1 MAPCVL
7 SPRNSSRRFN
17 RLAILSKRRLIDQI
31 ELNDH
36 EKKNLQIL
44 DTIRKKGPI
53 ARAEIS
59 RLIGL
64 NIVTVTSYVDQYIKK
79 GVIKEVGIDVSSGGR
94 KPTLVDLNPSAIY
107 LIGVGLNLVDMIA
120 VLCNLKGEIVF
131 KVKRERPLQA
141 GEALVMSMISL
152 VEELI
157 EKSKANMGKV
167 HGIGIGIPGIF
178 DRDTSSVRWPVGLL
192 DEDLSISVSIHGV
205 FEEKFGIPTVVDN
218 DANAAVFGEEW
229 YGKGLGVQHAI
240 YLYSGSG
247 CGFMIGGQIYRGA
260 NGCAGEWL
268 FDIIMEDPQGMVK
281 ESYKSGNWSLDLGL
295 TRKAQEMQKENPSSQ
310 IYTLAKGD
318 TGKITIAIV
327 AKAAEAGD
335 ALAQKLLKETGA
347 RLGRKAAFLVNLFNP
362 EILIIGGGIEIGGAI
377 LLDAVRETVKQ
388 SSVPEATEKL
398 RIIPSQLGE
407 NGVALGAVALVAQNY
422 FISV

>member
-1 MAPCVL
+1 MTT
-7 SPRNSSRRFN
+7 
-17 RLAILSKRRLIDQI
+17 LSKRRLIDQI

-94 KPTLVDLNPSAIY
+94 KPTLVDLNPSAIF

-131 KVKRERPLQA
+131 SVRHERPLET
-141 GEALVMSMISL
+141 GETLVMSMISL
-152 VEELI
+152 TQELV
-157 EKSKANMGKV
+157 EKSKVDTGKV
-167 HGIGIGIPGIF
+167 HGIGIAIPGIF
-178 DRDTSSVRWPVGLL
+178 NRDTSSVRWPVGLL
-192 DEDLSISVSIHGV
+192 DEDLSITVSIHGI

-229 YGKGLGVQHAI
+229 FGKGLGVQHAI
-240 YLYSGSG
+240 YLYSGCG
-247 CGFMIGGQIYRGA
+247 CGFMINGQIYRGA
-260 NGCAGEWL
+260 NGSAGEWL
-268 FDIIMEDPQGMVK
+268 FEAHEDPQRMVK
-281 ESYKSGNWSLDLGL
+281 ESYESGSWGLDLGIS
-295 TRKAQEMQKENPSSQ
+295 RYAQQMHKENPKSK
-310 IYTLAKGD
+310 IYELVKGD
-318 TGKITIAIV
+318 ISKISILTV
-327 AKAAEAGD
+327 AKAAEMGD
-335 ALAQKLLKETGA
+335 ALAQKLLKDAGKS
-347 RLGRKAAFLVNLFNP
+347 LGRKASFLVNLFNP
-362 EILIIGGGIEIGGAI
+362 EVLIIGGGIEIGGAQF
-377 LLDAVRETVKQ
+377 LDAVRDTVKQ
-388 SSVPEATEKL
+388 SSVPEAVEKL

>member
-1 MAPCVL
+1 MPPL
-7 SPRNSSRRFN
+7 
-17 RLAILSKRRLIDQI
+17 IKRRLLDQI

-64 NIVTVTSYVDQYIKK
+64 NIVTVTSYIDQYIKK

-94 KPTLVDLNPSAIY
+94 KATLVDLNPSAIY
-107 LIGVGLNLVDMIA
+107 LIGVGLNVVDMIA

-131 KVKRERPLQA
+131 SVKKERPLKA
-141 GEALVMSMISL
+141 GEALVQSMAVL
-152 VEELI
+152 VQDLLD
-157 EKSKANMGKV
+157 KSKVDTARV
-167 HGIGIGIPGIF
+167 HGIGIGMPGIF
-178 DRDTSSVRWPVGLL
+178 NRDPSTIRWPVGLL
-192 DEDLSISVSIHGV
+192 ECDLSITVSIHGM
-205 FEEKFGIPTVVDN
+205 FEEMFGIPTFVDN

-229 YGKGLGVQHAI
+229 YGRGLGVQHAI
-240 YLYSGSG
+240 YLYSGNG
-247 CGFMIGGQIYRGA
+247 CGFMINGQIYRGA

-268 FDIIMEDPQGMVK
+268 FDITNDNPLPALVEA
-281 ESYKSGNWSLDLGL
+281 YKSGVWSMDMGIALL
-295 TRKAQEMQKENPSSQ
+295 AQALQKENAGSKIYEISS
-310 IYTLAKGD
+310 D
-318 TGKITIAIV
+318 TKKITLQTV
-327 AKAAEAGD
+327 AKAAEEGD
-335 ALAQKLLKETGA
+335 AFAITLLKDAGS

-362 EILIIGGGIEIGGAI
+362 EILIVGGGIEIAGA
-377 LLDAVRETVKQ
+377 LFMDALRDTVKQ

-407 NGVALGAVALVAQNY
+407 NGVPLGAAALVAQNY

>member
-1 MAPCVL
+1 MTPIA
-7 SPRNSSRRFN
+7 
-17 RLAILSKRRLIDQI
+17 KRRLLDQI

-53 ARAEIS
+53 ARADIS

-94 KPTLVDLNPSAIY
+94 KPTLVDLNPSATFSV
-107 LIGVGLNLVDMIA
+107 GVGLNIVDMIA

-131 KVKRERPLQA
+131 SIKKERPLEA
-141 GEALVMSMISL
+141 GEVLVMSVMSL
-152 VEELI
+152 VQELF
-157 EKSKANMGKV
+157 EKSKVDKGKV

-178 DRDTSSVRWPVGLL
+178 NRDTSSVRWPVGLL
-192 DEDLSISVSIHGV
+192 QDDLSITVSIHGI
-205 FEEKFGIPTVVDN
+205 FEEKFGIPTIVDN

-229 YGKGLGVQHAI
+229 YSKGLGVQHAI

-247 CGFMIGGQIYRGA
+247 CGFMINGQIYRGA

-268 FDIIMEDPQGMVK
+268 FDVAQEDPQGMVVD
-281 ESYKSGNWSLDLGL
+281 SYKSGMWSLDLGIA
-295 TRKAQEMQKENPSSQ
+295 RQAQMLQKENPKSK
-310 IYTLAKGD
+310 IYELSKSD
-318 TGKITIAIV
+318 SKKITILTV
-327 AKAAEAGD
+327 AKAAQRGD
-335 ALAQKLLKETGA
+335 ALAKGLLKDAGN

-362 EILIIGGGIEIGGAI
+362 EILIIGGGIEMGGAP
-377 LLDAVRETVKQ
+377 LLDAVRDTVKQ
-388 SSVPEATEKL
+388 SSIPEATDKL
-398 RIIPSQLGE
+398 RIIPSQLEESGI
-407 NGVALGAVALVAQNY
+407 ALGAAALVAQNY

>member
-1 MAPCVL
+1 MAMV
-7 SPRNSSRRFN
+7 
-17 RLAILSKRRLIDQI
+17 SKRRLLDQI

-79 GVIKEVGIDVSSGGR
+79 GVIREVGIDVSSGGR

-107 LIGVGLNLVDMIA
+107 LIGVGLNVVEMIA
-120 VLCNLKGEIVF
+120 VLCDLKGDIVF
-131 KVKRERPLQA
+131 SVKKDRPLQS
-141 GEALVMSMISL
+141 GEALVQSMVVL

-157 EKSKANMGKV
+157 KKSKVDTGKV

-178 DRDTSSVRWPVGLL
+178 NRDTSSVRWPVGLIQ
-192 DEDLSISVSIHGV
+192 EDLSITVSIHGI
-205 FEEKFGIPTVVDN
+205 FEEKFGIPTFVDN

-240 YLYSGSG
+240 YLYSGNG
-247 CGFMIGGQIYRGA
+247 CGFLINGQIYRGA

-268 FDIIMEDPQGMVK
+268 FDSTEESPLPALV
-281 ESYKSGNWSLDLGL
+281 ESYKTGTWNMDLGVSL
-295 TRKAQEMQKENPSSQ
+295 RAQSTQKENPQSK
-310 IYTLAKGD
+310 IYELAKAEK
-318 TGKITIAIV
+318 KITMGTV
-327 AKAAEAGD
+327 VKAAEAGD
-335 ALAQKLLKETGA
+335 AHANKLLREAGEK
-347 RLGRKAAFLVNLFNP
+347 LGRKAAFLVNLFNP
-362 EILIIGGGIEIGGAI
+362 DILVVGGGIESAGTPFF
-377 LLDAVRETVKQ
+377 DALRDTIKQ
-388 SSVPEATEKL
+388 MAVPEATEKL
-398 RIIPSQLGE
+398 RILPSALAE
-407 NGVALGAVALVAQNY
+407 NGVPLGAAALVAQNY

>member
-1 MAPCVL
+1 MVM
-7 SPRNSSRRFN
+7 
-17 RLAILSKRRLIDQI
+17 LSKRRLLDQI

-94 KPTLVDLNPSAIY
+94 KPTLVDLNPAATF
-107 LIGVGLNLVDMIA
+107 LIGVGLNIVDMIA
-120 VLCNLKGEIVF
+120 ILCNLKGEIIF
-131 KVKRERPLQA
+131 SLKKDRPLQA
-141 GEALVMSMISL
+141 GEALVASMTEL

-157 EKSKANMGKV
+157 EKSKVDTGKV

-178 DRDTSSVRWPVGLL
+178 NRDTSSVRWPAGLL
-192 DEDLSISVSIHGV
+192 EDDLSIYVSIHGV
-205 FEEKFGIPTVVDN
+205 FEEKFGIPTFVDN

-229 YGKGLGVQHAI
+229 YGKELGVQNAI
-240 YLYSGSG
+240 YLYSGNG
-247 CGFMIGGQIYRGA
+247 CGFMINGQIYRGA
-260 NGCAGEWL
+260 SGCAGEWL
-268 FDIIMEDPQGMVK
+268 FDMSKESPLPAMV
-281 ESYKSGNWSLDLGL
+281 ESYKSGVWSMDLGIAI
-295 TRKAQEMQKENPSSQ
+295 RAQSGQKENPNSK
-310 IYTLAKGD
+310 IYELVKGD
-318 TGKITIAIV
+318 TKKITILTV
-327 AKAAEAGD
+327 VKAAETGD
-335 ALAQKLLKETGA
+335 AFAASLLKDAGA
-347 RLGRKAAFLVNLFNP
+347 RLGKKAAFLVNLFNP
-362 EILIIGGGIEIGGAI
+362 EMLIIGGGIEIGGAP
-377 LLDAVRETVKQ
+377 LLDAVRDSVKQ
-388 SSVPEATEKL
+388 MSIPEATEKL

-407 NGVALGAVALVAQNY
+407 NGVPLGGAALVAQNY

>member
-1 MAPCVL
+1 MIT
-7 SPRNSSRRFN
+7 ST
-17 RLAILSKRRLIDQI
+17 KRRLLDQI

-64 NIVTVTSYVDQYIKK
+64 NIVTVTSYIDQYIKK

-94 KPTLVDLNPSAIY
+94 KPTLVDLNPAAIC
-107 LIGVGLNLVDMIA
+107 LIGVGLNVVDMIA
-120 VLCNLKGEIVF
+120 VLCNLKGEIIF
-131 KVKRERPLQA
+131 SVKRERPLKA
-141 GEALVMSMISL
+141 GEALVREMTLL

-157 EKSKANMGKV
+157 QKSKVDTAKV

-178 DRDTSSVRWPVGLL
+178 NRDTSTVRWPVGLL
-192 DEDLSISVSIHGV
+192 DEDLSITVSIHGI
-205 FEEKFGIPTVVDN
+205 FEDKFGIPTFVDN

-240 YLYSGSG
+240 YLYSGNG
-247 CGFMIGGQIYRGA
+247 CGFMINGQIYRGA

-268 FDIIMEDPQGMVK
+268 FNLADDNPLPALVEA
-281 ESYKSGNWSLDLGL
+281 YKSGTWSIDMGIALAAQALHSEHKDSKIYSLAQGDL
-295 TRKAQEMQKENPSSQ
+295 K
-310 IYTLAKGD
+310 
-318 TGKITIAIV
+318 KITILSV
-327 AKAAEAGD
+327 VGAAEAGD
-335 ALAQKLLKETGA
+335 DFARDLLLDAGR

-362 EILIIGGGIEIGGAI
+362 EVLIIGGGIETGGTI
-377 LLDAVRETVKQ
+377 FLDALRDAVKSQ
-388 SSVPEATEKL
+388 AIPEATEKL

-407 NGVALGAVALVAQNY
+407 NGVALGAAALVAQNY
-422 FISV
+422 FIGV

>member
-1 MAPCVL
+1 MP
-7 SPRNSSRRFN
+7 
-17 RLAILSKRRLIDQI
+17 AISKRRLLDQI

-64 NIVTVTSYVDQYIKK
+64 NIVTVTSYIDQYIKK

-107 LIGVGLNLVDMIA
+107 LIGVGLNVVDMIA
-120 VLCNLKGEIVF
+120 VLCNLKGEIIF
-131 KVKRERPLQA
+131 SVKKERPLKA
-141 GEALVMSMISL
+141 GEALVSAMTDL

-157 EKSKANMGKV
+157 EKSKVDTSKV
-167 HGIGIGIPGIF
+167 HGIGIGMPGIF
-178 DRDTSSVRWPVGLL
+178 NRDTSTVRWPVGLL
-192 DEDLSISVSIHGV
+192 EGDLSISVSIHGI
-205 FEEKFGIPTVVDN
+205 FEDKFGIPTIVDN

-240 YLYSGSG
+240 YLYSGNG
-247 CGFMIGGQIYRGA
+247 CGFMINGQIYRGA
-260 NGCAGEWL
+260 SGCAGEWL
-268 FDIIMEDPQGMVK
+268 FELEEDPQGMVK
-281 ESYKSGNWSLDLGL
+281 QSYKTGNWTMDLGI
-295 TRKAQEMQKENPSSQ
+295 TVRAQSLQKENAGSK
-310 IYTLAKGD
+310 IYELVKD
-318 TGKITIAIV
+318 DVKKITLLTV
-327 AKAAEAGD
+327 VKAAELGD
-335 ALAQKLLKETGA
+335 AFAIKLLKDAGA
-347 RLGRKAAFLVNLFNP
+347 RLGRKAAFLANLFNP
-362 EILIIGGGIEIGGAI
+362 EIMIVGGGIEIAGT
-377 LLDAVRETVKQ
+377 LFLDSLRDTVRQAAVQ
-388 SSVPEATEKL
+388 EATEKL

-407 NGVALGAVALVAQNY
+407 NGVSLGAAALVAQNY

>member
-1 MAPCVL
+1 MT
-7 SPRNSSRRFN
+7 
-17 RLAILSKRRLIDQI
+17 LASKRRLLDQV

-94 KPTLVDLNPSAIY
+94 KPTLVDLNPASIFTV
-107 LIGVGLNLVDMIA
+107 GVGLNVVDMIA
-120 VLCNLKGEIVF
+120 VLCNLKGDVIF
-131 KVKRERPLQA
+131 SVKHERPLQA
-141 GEALVMSMISL
+141 GEALVRSMTSL

-157 EKSKANMGKV
+157 QKSNVDTGKV

-178 DRDTSSVRWPVGLL
+178 NRDTSTVRWPVGLL
-192 DEDLSISVSIHGV
+192 DEDLSISVSIHGI
-205 FEEKFGIPTVVDN
+205 FEEKFGIPTFVDN

-229 YGKGLGVQHAI
+229 YGQGLGVQHAI
-240 YLYSGSG
+240 YLYSGNG
-247 CGFMIGGQIYRGA
+247 LGFMINGQIYRGT

-268 FDIIMEDPQGMVK
+268 FNIDEDNPLPAYV
-281 ESYKSGNWSLDLGL
+281 ESYKTGLWSMDLGIAL
-295 TRKAQEMQKENPSSQ
+295 RAQMSQKEHPDSKVYQ
-310 IYTLAKGD
+310 LTGGD
-318 TGKITIAIV
+318 DKKVTMVTV
-327 AKAAEAGD
+327 VKAAEAGD
-335 ALAQKLLKETGA
+335 AFAAQLLKDGGS
-347 RLGRKAAFLVNLFNP
+347 RLGRKVAFLVNLFNP
-362 EILIIGGGIEIGGAI
+362 EIIIVGGGIEVGGAI
-377 LLDAVRETVKQ
+377 LLDAIRDSVKRL
-388 SSVPEATEKL
+388 SVPEATEKL

-407 NGVALGAVALVAQNY
+407 KGVALGSAAIVAQNY

>member
-1 MAPCVL
+1 MALVT
-7 SPRNSSRRFN
+7 
-17 RLAILSKRRLIDQI
+17 KRRLLDQI

-64 NIVTVTSYVDQYIKK
+64 NIVTVTSYIDQYIKK

-107 LIGVGLNLVDMIA
+107 LIGVGLNVVDMIA
-120 VLCNLKGEIVF
+120 VLCNLKGEILVS
-131 KVKRERPLQA
+131 VKKERPLKA
-141 GEALVMSMISL
+141 GEALVQSMTTL
-152 VEELI
+152 VQELI
-157 EKSKANMGKV
+157 EKSKVDTTKV

-178 DRDTSSVRWPVGLL
+178 NRDTSTVRWPVGLL
-192 DEDLSISVSIHGV
+192 EGDLSITVSIHGL
-205 FEEKFGIPTVVDN
+205 FEEKFGIPTFVDN

-229 YGKGLGVQHAI
+229 YGRGLGVQHAI
-240 YLYSGSG
+240 YLYSGNG
-247 CGFMIGGQIYRGA
+247 CGFMINGQIYRGA

-268 FDIIMEDPQGMVK
+268 FDIAEDNPLPALV
-281 ESYKSGNWSLDLGL
+281 ESYKSGSWSMDLGIALRAQTQQAENAKSKIYEIVKDDVKRITLL
-295 TRKAQEMQKENPSSQ
+295 TVVKASEM
-310 IYTLAKGD
+310 GD
-318 TGKITIAIV
+318 PFAI
-327 AKAAEAGD
+327 
-335 ALAQKLLKETGA
+335 KLLKEAGA

-362 EILIIGGGIEIGGAI
+362 EILIIGGGIELGGAL
-377 LLDAVRETVKQ
+377 LLDALRDTVKQ
-388 SSVPEATEKL
+388 SSVQEATEKL

-407 NGVALGAVALVAQNY
+407 NGVPLGAAALVAQNY

>member
-1 MAPCVL
+1 MPVT
-7 SPRNSSRRFN
+7 R
-17 RLAILSKRRLIDQI
+17 RRLLDQV

-44 DTIRKKGPI
+44 DTIRKRGPI

-94 KPTLVDLNPSAIY
+94 KPTLVDLNPQAIH
-107 LIGVGLNLVDMIA
+107 LIGVGLNAVDMIA

-131 KVKRERPLQA
+131 SVKKERPLQA
-141 GEALVMSMISL
+141 GEAMVQSMIE
-152 VEELI
+152 VVQELI
-157 EKSKANMGKV
+157 EKSKVDTGKV

-178 DRDTSSVRWPVGLL
+178 NRDNNTVRWPVGLL
-192 DEDLSISVSIHGV
+192 EDDMSITVSIHGM
-205 FEEKFGIPTVVDN
+205 FEEKFGIPTIVDN
-218 DANAAVFGEEW
+218 DANAAVFGEDW

-240 YLYSGSG
+240 YLYSGNG
-247 CGFMIGGQIYRGA
+247 CGIMINGQIYRGA

-268 FDIIMEDPQGMVK
+268 FDSQEDNLLPALV
-281 ESYKSGNWSLDLGL
+281 ESYKTGVWSMDLGISL
-295 TRKAQEMQKENPSSQ
+295 TAQSGQKEFAGSK
-310 IYTLAKGD
+310 IYDLAKGD
-318 TGKITIAIV
+318 PKKITFITV
-327 AKAAEAGD
+327 VKAAEAQD
-335 ALAQKLLKETGA
+335 TIALKLLKQAGM

-362 EILIIGGGIEIGGAI
+362 EILIIGGGIEMGGAYI
-377 LLDAVRETVKQ
+377 LDAVRETVKKA
-388 SSVPEATEKL
+388 SVIEATEKL

-407 NGVALGAVALVAQNY
+407 NGVALGAAALVAQNY

>member
-1 MAPCVL
+1 MATV
-7 SPRNSSRRFN
+7 
-17 RLAILSKRRLIDQI
+17 SKRRLLDQT

-79 GVIKEVGIDVSSGGR
+79 NVIQEVGIDVSSGGR
-94 KPTLVDLNPSAIY
+94 KPTLVDLNPNAVF
-107 LIGVGLNLVDMIA
+107 LIGVGLNIVDMIA
-120 VLCNLKGEIVF
+120 VLCNLKGDIIYS
-131 KVKRERPLQA
+131 VKRERPLSA
-141 GEALVMSMISL
+141 GEALVNSMVDL

-157 EKSKANMGKV
+157 QKSKVDTGKI

-178 DRDTSSVRWPVGLL
+178 NRETSSVRWPVGLL
-192 DEDLSISVSIHGV
+192 QGDLEISVSIHGV
-205 FEEKFGIPTVVDN
+205 FEEKFGIPTIVDN

-240 YLYSGSG
+240 YLYSANG
-247 CGFMIGGQIYRGA
+247 CGFLINGQIYRGA
-260 NGCAGEWL
+260 SGSAGEWL
-268 FDIIMEDPQGMVK
+268 FQEEDEALEAVLQTH
-281 ESYKSGNWSLDLGL
+281 KSGLWSIDLGI
-295 TRKAQEMQKENPSSQ
+295 TQGARDAQKENPSSA
-310 IYTLAKGD
+310 IYKLAGGD
-318 TGKITIAIV
+318 PKKINILSV
-327 AKAAEAGD
+327 VKAAESND
-335 ALAQKLLKETGA
+335 ALAIRILKEAGQ

-362 EILIIGGGIEIGGAI
+362 DVVVVGGGVEVAGAPF
-377 LLDAVRETVKQ
+377 LDGVREMIK
-388 SSVPEATEKL
+388 SIAIPEATDKL
-398 RIIPSQLGE
+398 RVVPAALGE
-407 NGVALGAVALVAQNY
+407 NGVPLGAAAFVAQHY

>member
-1 MAPCVL
+1 MALV
-7 SPRNSSRRFN
+7 SR
-17 RLAILSKRRLIDQI
+17 RRLIDQI

-44 DTIRKKGPI
+44 DTIRKRGPI

-107 LIGVGLNLVDMIA
+107 TIGVGLNIVDMMA

-131 KVKRERPLQA
+131 SVKKDRPLQA
-141 GEALVMSMISL
+141 GEALVHSMTEL
-152 VEELI
+152 VDELI
-157 EKSKANMGKV
+157 LKSKVDTAKV

-178 DRDTSSVRWPVGLL
+178 NRDTSSVRWPVGLL
-192 DEDLSISVSIHGV
+192 DEDLSISVSIHGI

-240 YLYSGSG
+240 YLYSGNG
-247 CGFMIGGQIYRGA
+247 CGFMINGQIYRGA

-268 FDIIMEDPQGMVK
+268 FDIERDNPLPALV
-281 ESYKSGNWSLDLGL
+281 ESYKSGVWSIDLGVAL
-295 TRKAQEMQKENPSSQ
+295 KAQGMQKENPNSK
-310 IYTLAKGD
+310 IYEIVKGD
-318 TGKITIAIV
+318 AKQITIMTV
-327 AKAAEAGD
+327 VRAAEQGD
-335 ALAQKLLKETGA
+335 ALANRLLKEAGN
-347 RLGRKAAFLVNLFNP
+347 RLGHKAAFLVNLFNP
-362 EILIIGGGIEIGGAI
+362 EILIIGGGIEVGGAV
-377 LLDAVRETVKQ
+377 LLDAVRETVKRMAI
-388 SSVPEATEKL
+388 PEATEKL
-398 RIIPSQLGE
+398 RVIPSQLGE
-407 NGVALGAVALVAQNY
+407 NGVALGTAALVAQNY

>member
-1 MAPCVL
+1 MPTV
-7 SPRNSSRRFN
+7 
-17 RLAILSKRRLIDQI
+17 SKRRLLDQI

-107 LIGVGLNLVDMIA
+107 LVGVGLNIVDIIA
-120 VLCNLKGEIVF
+120 VLCNLKGDIIF
-131 KVKRERPLQA
+131 SVKKERPLQA
-141 GEALVMSMISL
+141 GEALVMSMTSL
-152 VEELI
+152 VQELFQ
-157 EKSKANMGKV
+157 KSKVDTSKV

-178 DRDTSSVRWPVGLL
+178 NRDTSTVRWPVGLL
-192 DEDLSISVSIHGV
+192 EDDLSISVSIHGI
-205 FEEKFGIPTVVDN
+205 FEDKFGIPTLVDN

-229 YGKGLGVQHAI
+229 YGGGLGVQHAI
-240 YLYSGSG
+240 YLYSGGG
-247 CGFMIGGQIYRGA
+247 CGFMINGQIYRGA

-268 FDIIMEDPQGMVK
+268 FDIDKEDPKGMVQ
-281 ESYKSGNWSLDLGL
+281 ESYKSGIWSLDLGISKQVQSL
-295 TRKAQEMQKENPSSQ
+295 QKENAKSK
-310 IYTLAKGD
+310 IYELAKNS
-318 TGKITIAIV
+318 GKQITITTV
-327 AKAAEAGD
+327 VKAAESGD
-335 ALAQKLLKETGA
+335 AFANQLLKEAGA
-347 RLGRKAAFLVNLFNP
+347 ILGKKASFLVNLFNP
-362 EILIIGGGIEIGGAI
+362 EILIIGGGIEIGGSP
-377 LLDAVRETVKQ
+377 LLDSVRETVKQ
-388 SSVPEATEKL
+388 SAIPEATEKL

-407 NGVALGAVALVAQNY
+407 NGVALGAAALVAQNY